1 MSESEKDRSYFLAF
15 CIEEYKKAKDMTGT
29 EVAALFFD
37 KGVSEYL
44 TCHFD
49 VLHTQSRQWL
59 TEEIDDFLERT
70 AGTDL

>member
-1 MSESEKDRSYFLAF
+1 MLESEKDRSYFLAF
-15 CIEEYKKAKDMTGT
+15 CIEEYKKAKDMTGA

-44 TCHFD
+44 TSHFD

-59 TEEIDDFLERT
+59 TEEIDVFLERK
-70 AGTDL
+70 AEK